1 MTFTLDDL
9 KTGQGKDGKPFV
21 QLPEGDYKAT
31 LIQYTEKPNKK
42 NTGVVGKLEF
52 ALDEKNEKG
61 EKRKVA
67 DFLNVEHDNPVA
79 VQISGKRLF
88 KYLTSVGAD
97 DMTAVSI
104 VNSKEKGS
112 AIESDYC
119 YKPVILSLGHDTKG
133 DKTYL
138 KITGYKAV

>member
-1 MTFTLDDL
+1 MTFTLEQL
-9 KTGQGKDGKPFV
+9 KTEKGDGKPFE

-42 NTGVVGKLEF
+42 NTGTVGKLEF
-52 ALDEKNEKG
+52 ALDEKDSKG

-67 DFLNVEHDNPVA
+67 DFLNVEHNNPVA

-88 KYLTSVGAD
+88 NFLTSVGAD
-97 DMTAVSI
+97 DATALGI

-119 YKPVILSLGHDTKG
+119 YKPVVVSVKHDVKG

-138 KITGYKAV
+138 NITGYKAV